1 MQRTITRV
9 LLVLF
14 GLVEAVVGI
23 WPLVSPTDFYQDFP
37 GFRTGWVAMDG
48 PFNEHLLRDFGG
60 LNLTLAALLVGAA
73 VIGTTAVARLG
84 GVAGLLFGLPHFLYH
99 LGHVSHFEQID
110 QVLIIATTG
119 LGVVVPLAVLAI
131 PGRRVSTP
139 ATR

>member
-1 MQRTITRV
+1 MQRTTTRV

-14 GLVEAVVGI
+14 GLVEALVGT
-23 WPLVSPTDFYQDFP
+23 WPLVSPTGFYQDFP

-73 VIGTTAVARLG
+73 VIGTTAVARLA

-99 LGHVSHFEQID
+99 LGHVSHFERID
-110 QVLIIATTG
+110 QVLIVATTA
-119 LGVVVPLAVLAI
+119 LGVVVPLVVLAI

-139 ATR
+139 ATP

>member
-1 MQRTITRV
+1 MQRTTTRV

-14 GLVEAVVGI
+14 GLVEAVVGT
-23 WPLVSPTDFYQDFP
+23 WPLVSPTGFYQDFP

-60 LNLTLAALLVGAA
+60 LNLTLAALLAGAA
-73 VIGTTAVARLG
+73 VIGTTAVARLA

-99 LGHVSHFEQID
+99 LGHVSHFERID
-110 QVLIIATTG
+110 QVLIVATTA
-119 LGVVVPLAVLAI
+119 LGVVVPLVVLAI

-139 ATR
+139 ATP